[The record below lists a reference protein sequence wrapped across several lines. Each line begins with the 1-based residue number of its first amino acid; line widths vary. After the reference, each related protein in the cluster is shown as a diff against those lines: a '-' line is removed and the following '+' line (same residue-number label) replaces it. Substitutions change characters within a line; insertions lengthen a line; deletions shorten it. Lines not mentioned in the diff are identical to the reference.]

1 MFFLDDIVIILG
13 LSAVVLYLCH
23 RLELP
28 AIVGYLLTGLLTG
41 PYGFKL
47 VGNLEAVTMLAEI
60 GVVALLFTI
69 GLEFSFRNLVQ
80 LRRTALLGG
89 TLQVM
94 LTLLI
99 AAAISHGLGRPA
111 GQSIFI
117 GFLTALS
124 STAIVMKLLQDRAEV
139 ETPHGGSALGILI
152 YQDLIV
158 VPMMLLL
165 PFLGGGV
172 EGSSDDLLLLLAKEI
187 GVILT
192 LIVAAKWVVPW
203 TLFTVTRT
211 GSRELFLLTIVM
223 IGLAVAWL
231 THVAGLSL
239 AVGAFLAGLVIS
251 ESEYSHQ
258 AMGNVIPFRDIFA
271 SFFFVSIGMLLDL
284 RFLAEQPGYVFLLA
298 AGIMLV
304 KSLAAAAAVLF
315 VGLPIR
321 VAALAGLCLGQIGEF
336 SFILAEAGR
345 KYGLLTQA
353 INQEFLAYS
362 VLTMMAT
369 PFLFRISH
377 PVAEAVAR
385 LPLPRRLKRGSIPV
399 AGTTRFREKDHLII
413 VGFGIYGQNIAR
425 AAREAKIPYAVLDM
439 NADLVHEQRLKDE
452 PIHYGDATH
461 EAILQHVNIR
471 QARIL
476 VVVISDAAAT
486 RRITDIARRLN
497 PKIYIVVRTRFI
509 QEIGPLMETGANEVV
524 SEEFETSVE
533 IFSRILSR
541 YLLPEEEIHR
551 FVEDI
556 RSDGYAMFRNLSK
569 HATSCPHIGACLPD
583 MDLRSVRVHE
593 ASPLA
598 GKTIAEGELGK
609 TFGITILAVR
619 REGEIISIPPSD
631 LALEPEDIL
640 FVVGPP
646 AKLADLETVL
656 RGAGGKKPPPSRK
669 RVEAGRQNH

>member
-1 MFFLDDIVIILG
+1 MFFLDDIVVIIG
-13 LSAVVLYLCH
+13 LSTVVLYLCH
-23 RLELP
+23 RIKLP

-89 TLQVM
+89 TLQVL
-94 LTLLI
+94 LTLLV
-99 AAAISHGLGRPA
+99 AAAISHGLGRPP
-111 GQSIFI
+111 GQAIFI

-124 STAIVMKLLQDRAEV
+124 STAIVMKLLQERAEV

-165 PFLGGGV
+165 PFLAGGV
-172 EGSSDDLLLLLAKEI
+172 EGSSDDLLVLLGKEI
-187 GVILT
+187 GVILA
-192 LIVAAKWVVPW
+192 LVVAAKWVVPW

-211 GSRELFLLTIVM
+211 QSRELFLLTIVL

-258 AMGNVIPFRDIFA
+258 AMGNIVPFRDIFA

-284 RFLAEQPGYVFLLA
+284 RFLAEHPVYISFLA
-298 AGIMLV
+298 VGIMLV
-304 KSLAAAAAVLF
+304 KSLAAGAAVLF

-321 VAALAGLCLGQIGEF
+321 VAALAGLMLGQIGEF

-345 KYGLLTQA
+345 KYGLLSQELS
-353 INQEFLAYS
+353 QEFLAYS
-362 VLTMMAT
+362 VLTMMAS
-369 PFLFRISH
+369 PFLFRFAH
-377 PVAEAVAR
+377 PAAEFVAR
-385 LPLPRRLKRGSIPV
+385 LPLPGRLKRGSLPT
-399 AGTTRFREKDHLII
+399 AGGKQVHEKDHLII

-439 NADLVHEQRLKDE
+439 NADLVREYRQKDE

-486 RRITDIARRLN
+486 RRITDLARSLNDRL
-497 PKIYIVVRTRFI
+497 YIVVRTRFI
-509 QEIGPLMETGANEVV
+509 QEIGPLMDTGANEVI

-569 HATSCPHIGACLPD
+569 HATSCPHLGACLPD

-593 ASPLA
+593 ESALA
-598 GKTIAEGELGK
+598 GKTIAEAELGN
-609 TFGITILAVR
+609 TFGVTVLAVR
-619 REGEIISIPPSD
+619 REGDIISIPPAD

-640 FVVGPP
+640 FIVGPP
-646 AKLADLETVL
+646 EKITDLETVL
-656 RGAGGKKPPPSRK
+656 RGERS
-669 RVEAGRQNH
+669 

>member
-1 MFFLDDIVIILG
+1 MFFLNDIVVIIG
-13 LSAVVLYLCH
+13 LSTVVLYLCH
-23 RLELP
+23 RIKLP

-47 VGNLEAVTMLAEI
+47 VGNLEAVMMLAEI

-89 TLQVM
+89 TLQVL
-94 LTLLI
+94 LTLLV
-99 AAAISHGLGRPA
+99 AAAISHGLGRPP
-111 GQSIFI
+111 GQAIFI

-124 STAIVMKLLQDRAEV
+124 STAIVMKLLQERAEV

-165 PFLGGGV
+165 PFLAGGV
-172 EGSSDDLLLLLAKEI
+172 EGSADDLLILLGKEI
-187 GVILT
+187 GVILA
-192 LIVAAKWVVPW
+192 LVVAAKWVVPW

-211 GSRELFLLTIVM
+211 GSRELFLLTIVL

-258 AMGNVIPFRDIFA
+258 AMGNIVPFRDIFA
-271 SFFFVSIGMLLDL
+271 SFFFVSVGMLLDL
-284 RFLAEQPGYVFLLA
+284 RFLAEHPVYISFLA
-298 AGIMLV
+298 AGIMLL
-304 KSLAAAAAVLF
+304 KSLAAGAAVLF

-321 VAALAGLCLGQIGEF
+321 VAALAGLTLGQIGEF

-345 KYGLLTQA
+345 KYGLLSQEL
-353 INQEFLAYS
+353 NQEFLAYS
-362 VLTMMAT
+362 VLTMMAS
-369 PFLFRISH
+369 PFLFRFAH
-377 PVAEAVAR
+377 PAAEFVGR
-385 LPLPRRLKRGSIPV
+385 LPLPRRLKRGSLPTV
-399 AGTTRFREKDHLII
+399 GGKRVHEKDHLII

-439 NADLVHEQRLKDE
+439 NADLVREFRHKDE

-461 EAILQHVNIR
+461 EAILKHVNIR

-486 RRITDIARRLN
+486 RRITDLARSLNDRL
-497 PKIYIVVRTRFI
+497 YIVARTRFI
-509 QEIGPLMETGANEVV
+509 QEIGPLMDLGANEVV

-556 RSDGYAMFRNLSK
+556 RADGYAMFRNLSK
-569 HATSCPHIGACLPD
+569 HATSCPHLGACLPD

-593 ASPLA
+593 ESALA
-598 GKTIAEGELGK
+598 GKTIAGAELGK
-609 TFGITILAVR
+609 TFGVTVLAVR
-619 REGEIISIPPSD
+619 REGDIISIPPAD

-640 FVVGPP
+640 FIVGPP
-646 AKLADLETVL
+646 AKIADLEALL
-656 RGAGGKKPPPSRK
+656 RGPVGKSFRSKRK
-669 RVEAGRQNH
+669 RVEGESENA

>member
-1 MFFLDDIVIILG
+1 VFFLDDIVLIIG

-28 AIVGYLLTGLLTG
+28 AIVGYLLTGLLAG

-47 VGNLEAVTMLAEI
+47 VSNLEAVKMLAEI

-89 TLQVM
+89 TLQVL

-139 ETPHGGSALGILI
+139 ETPHGGAALGILV

-165 PFLGGGV
+165 PFLAGGL
-172 EGSSDDLLLLLAKEI
+172 EGSSNDLISLLAKEI
-187 GVILT
+187 GVILA

-231 THVAGLSL
+231 THFAGLSL

-284 RFLAEQPGYVFLLA
+284 RFLAEQPGYIFLLA
-298 AGIMLV
+298 VGIMLV

-345 KYGLLTQA
+345 KYGLLSQT

-369 PFLFRISH
+369 PLLFRVSH

-385 LPLPRRLKRGSIPV
+385 LPLPRRLKRGSVPT
-399 AGTTRFREKDHLII
+399 AGTKRVLEKDHLII

-439 NADLVHEQRLKDE
+439 NADLVREYREKDE
-452 PIHYGDATH
+452 PIYYGDATH

-476 VVVISDAAAT
+476 VSVISDAAAT
-486 RRITDIARRLN
+486 RQITDIARRLN
-497 PKIYIVVRTRFI
+497 HKLYIVVRTRFI
-509 QEIGPLMETGANEVV
+509 QEIGPLMQTGANEVV

-551 FVEDI
+551 FVEEI

-583 MDLRSVRVHE
+583 MDLRSLRVHE
-593 ASPLA
+593 SSPLA
-598 GKTIAEGELGK
+598 GKTIAEAELGSHYGV
-609 TFGITILAVR
+609 TVLAVR
-619 REGEIISIPPSD
+619 RDAEIFSIPQAD
-631 LALEPEDIL
+631 LDLRPDDIL
-640 FVVGPP
+640 FIVGPP
-646 AKLADLETVL
+646 EKIMELETVL
-656 RGAGGKKPPPSRK
+656 RGER
-669 RVEAGRQNH
+669 

>member
-1 MFFLDDIVIILG
+1 MFFLDDIVIIIG
-13 LSAVVLYLCH
+13 LSTVVLYLCH

-89 TLQVM
+89 TLQVL

-139 ETPHGGSALGILI
+139 ETPHGSSALGILI

-165 PFLGGGV
+165 PFLGGGL
-172 EGSSDDLLLLLAKEI
+172 EGSSDDLLILLVKEV
-187 GVILT
+187 GVILA
-192 LIVAAKWVVPW
+192 LVVAAKWVVPW
-203 TLFTVTRT
+203 TLFQVTRT

-284 RFLAEQPGYVFLLA
+284 GFLVEHPVYVFALA
-298 AGIMLV
+298 FGIILV

-369 PFLFRISH
+369 PFLFRVSR
-377 PVAEAVAR
+377 PVADAVAR
-385 LPLPRRLKRGSIPV
+385 LPIPRRLKRGSIPV
-399 AGTTRFREKDHLII
+399 AGAKRFHEKDHLII

-439 NADLVHEQRLKDE
+439 NADLVHEHRKNGQ

-461 EAILQHVNIR
+461 EAILQHVNLR

-476 VVVISDAAAT
+476 VVVISDAAAAH
-486 RRITDIARRLN
+486 RITDVARRVN

-509 QEIGPLMETGANEVV
+509 QEIGPLMDTGANEVIA
-524 SEEFETSVE
+524 EEFETSVE

-551 FVEDI
+551 FVEEI
-556 RSDGYAMFRNLSK
+556 RSDGYAMFRNLSR

-583 MDLRSVRVHE
+583 MDLRSVRVRE
-593 ASPLA
+593 DSPLV
-598 GKTIAEGELGK
+598 GKTIAEGKLGN
-609 TFGITILAVR
+609 TFGVTVLAVR

-631 LALEPEDIL
+631 LALKPEDIL

-646 AKLADLETVL
+646 EKIVELETVL
-656 RGAGGKKPPPSRK
+656 RGER
-669 RVEAGRQNH
+669 

>member
-1 MFFLDDIVIILG
+1 MFFLDDIVIIIG

-385 LPLPRRLKRGSIPV
+385 LPLPRRFKRGSVPV

-497 PKIYIVVRTRFI
+497 PKLYIVVRTRFI

-646 AKLADLETVL
+646 AKLADLEAVL
-656 RGAGGKKPPPSRK
+656 RGAGGKKPSPSRK

>member
-1 MFFLDDIVIILG
+1 VFFLDDIVVIIG

-23 RLELP
+23 RLDLP

-41 PYGFKL
+41 PYGFRL
-47 VGNLEAVTMLAEI
+47 VGNLEAVQKLAEI

-69 GLEFSFRNLVQ
+69 GLEFSFRNLVH

-89 TLQVM
+89 TLQVL
-94 LTLLI
+94 LTLLVT
-99 AAAISHGLGRPA
+99 ATVSQGLGQPPA
-111 GQSIFI
+111 QAVFI

-139 ETPHGGSALGILI
+139 ETPHGSSTLGILI

-165 PFLGGGV
+165 PFLGGTV
-172 EGSSDDLLLLLAKEI
+172 QGSSDDLLLLLAKEI
-187 GVILT
+187 GVILI
-192 LIVAAKWVVPW
+192 LIIAAKWIVPW
-203 TLFTVTRT
+203 MLFKVTQTR
-211 GSRELFLLTIVM
+211 SREIFLLTIVL

-231 THVAGLSL
+231 THAAGLSL
-239 AVGAFLAGLVIS
+239 AVGAFLAGLIIS

-258 AMGNVIPFRDIFA
+258 AMGNVVPFRDIFA
-271 SFFFVSIGMLLDL
+271 SFFFVSVGMLLDI
-284 RFLAEQPGYVFLLA
+284 RFLAEHPVFVFTLA
-298 AGIMLV
+298 FGIILV
-304 KSLAAAAAVLF
+304 KCFAATVAFLF

-345 KYGLLTQA
+345 RYGLLSGS

-369 PFLFRISH
+369 PFLFRFSH

-385 LPLPRRLKRGSIPV
+385 LPFPRRLKRGTLPSS
-399 AGTTRFREKDHLII
+399 GTKRFQEKDHLVII
-413 VGFGIYGQNIAR
+413 GFGIYGQNIAR

-439 NADLVHEQRLKDE
+439 NADLVREQRKKGE
-452 PIHYGDATH
+452 PIFYGDGTH
-461 EAILQHVNIR
+461 EAVLNHLNIR

-476 VVVISDAAAT
+476 VVVISDVAAA
-486 RRITDIARRLN
+486 RRITDLGRRLN
-497 PKIYIVVRTRFI
+497 RRLYIIVRTRFI
-509 QEIGPLMETGANEVV
+509 QEIGPLLDTGANEVIP
-524 SEEFETSVE
+524 EEFETSVE

-541 YLLPEEEIHR
+541 YLLPEDEIHR
-551 FVEDI
+551 FVEEI

-569 HATSCPHIGACLPD
+569 HATACPHIGACLPD
-583 MDLRSVRVHE
+583 MDLRSLRIHGS
-593 ASPLA
+593 SPLA
-598 GKTIAEGELGK
+598 GKTIGEAKLGEK
-609 TFGITILAVR
+609 FGVTVLAVR
-619 REGEIISIPPSD
+619 REAEIFSIPPAELD
-631 LALEPEDIL
+631 LQPEDIL

-646 AKLADLETVL
+646 EKMMDLEKVL
-656 RGAGGKKPPPSRK
+656 RGEEK
-669 RVEAGRQNH
+669 

>member
-1 MFFLDDIVIILG
+1 MFFLDDIVIIIG

-47 VGNLEAVTMLAEI
+47 VGNLEAVTKLAEI

-94 LTLLI
+94 LTLLV
-99 AAAISHGLGRPA
+99 AAVISHGLGRPA
-111 GQSIFI
+111 GQSVFI

-165 PFLGGGV
+165 PFLGGAAD
-172 EGSSDDLLLLLAKEI
+172 GSSEGLLFLLAKEI
-187 GVILT
+187 GVILA
-192 LIVAAKWVVPW
+192 LVVAAKWAVPW
-203 TLFTVTRT
+203 TLSRVTRT

-223 IGLAVAWL
+223 IVLAVAWL

-258 AMGNVIPFRDIFA
+258 AMGNVIPFRDVFA
-271 SFFFVSIGMLLDL
+271 SFFFVSVGMLLDL
-284 RFLAEQPGYVFLLA
+284 RFLAGEPGSVFLLA

-304 KSLAAAAAVLF
+304 KSLAAATAFLF

-321 VAALAGLCLGQIGEF
+321 VAALAGICLGQIGEF

-362 VLTMMAT
+362 VITMMAT
-369 PFLFRISH
+369 PFLFRIAH
-377 PVAEAVAR
+377 PVAEAAAR
-385 LPLPRRLKRGSIPV
+385 LPLPRRLKRGSVPA
-399 AGTTRFREKDHLII
+399 AGTAQLHEKDHLII
-413 VGFGIYGQNIAR
+413 VGFGVYGQNIAR
-425 AAREAKIPYAVLDM
+425 AAREAKIPYAALDM
-439 NADLVHEQRLKDE
+439 NADWVHEHRQKGE
-452 PIHYGDATH
+452 PVHYGDATH
-461 EAILQHVNIR
+461 EAILRHVAIGR
-471 QARIL
+471 ARIL

-486 RRITDIARRLN
+486 RRITDLARRLN
-497 PKIYIVVRTRFI
+497 PRLYIVVRTRFI
-509 QEIGPLMETGANEVV
+509 QEIGPLVETGANEVV

-541 YLLPEEEIHR
+541 YLLPEDEIHR
-551 FVEDI
+551 FVENI

-583 MDLRSVRVHE
+583 VDLRSVRVHE

-598 GKTIAEGELGK
+598 GRTIAEGKLG
-609 TFGITILAVR
+609 TAFGVTILAVR
-619 REGEIISIPPSD
+619 RGGEILSIPPPD
-631 LALEPEDIL
+631 LSLEPEDIL
-640 FVVGPP
+640 FVAGPP
-646 AKLADLETVL
+646 ARIADLEAVL
-656 RGAGGKKPPPSRK
+656 RRPSGHETAAVPKKS
-669 RVEAGRQNH
+669 